1 MSNKT
6 CTTEQ
11 AAQRVGITRVTLQ
24 TWIAKRKIKAP
35 DTQLRGGR
43 AVRLW
48 TDSDVAALRLDKKRL
63 YQQQVGRPR
72 KQEKA

>member
-1 MSNKT
+1 VSNKSY
-6 CTTEQ
+6 TTEQ

-35 DTQLRGGR
+35 HTRLRAGR

-48 TDSDVAALRLDKKRL
+48 ADSDVAALRLDKKRL